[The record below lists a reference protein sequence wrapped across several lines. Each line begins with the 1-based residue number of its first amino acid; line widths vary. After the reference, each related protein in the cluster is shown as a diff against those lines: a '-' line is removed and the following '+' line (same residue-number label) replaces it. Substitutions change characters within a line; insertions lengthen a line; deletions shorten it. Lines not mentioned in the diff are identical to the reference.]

1 MSTLYLATNN
11 DHKVRELS
19 AMFERENLPIE
30 VKSAAAVGGM
40 PDVEET
46 ESTFVGNATLKVM
59 ALADRLSEGEYAL
72 ADDSGIEVDALDG
85 APGIYSARFAGRDTT
100 DTANLVKLMILIS
113 QVPEEDRGAQ
123 FACSLVLVDWM
134 GERTTFSDICRGR
147 LIPESRGENGFGYD
161 PAFIPD
167 GYENTFGELD
177 WSVKS
182 RISHRAK
189 ALQQLVAWLRLNLA
203 D

>member
-11 DHKVRELS
+11 NHKVRELS
-19 AMFERENLPIE
+19 DMFEGENLPIE
-30 VKSAAAVGGM
+30 VKSAAAIGGM

-46 ESTFVGNATLKVM
+46 ESSFVGNATLKVM

-85 APGIYSARFAGRDTT
+85 APGVYSARFAGRDTT
-100 DTANLVKLMILIS
+100 DAANLVKLMILIS

-134 GERTTFSDICRGR
+134 GVRTTFSDICRGR

-167 GYENTFGELD
+167 GYEHTFGELD

-189 ALQQLVAWLRLNLA
+189 ALQQLVAWLRLKLET
-203 D
+203 

>member
-11 DHKVRELS
+11 EHKVRELS
-19 AMFERENLPIE
+19 AMFERERLPME
-30 VKSAAAVGGM
+30 VKSASAIGGM
-40 PDVEET
+40 PEVEES

-85 APGIYSARFAGRDTT
+85 APGIYSARFAGEDAS
-100 DTANLVKLMILIS
+100 DSANLVKLMILIS
-113 QVPEEDRGAQ
+113 DVPEENRGAQ
-123 FACSLVLVDWM
+123 FACSLVLVDHQ
-134 GERTTFSDICRGR
+134 GNRTAFSDICRGQ

-167 GYENTFGELD
+167 GYDRTFGELD

-189 ALQQLVAWLRLNLA
+189 ALQQLVNWLRDNLPS
-203 D
+203 

>member
-1 MSTLYLATNN
+1 MTTLYLATNN

-40 PDVEET
+40 PEVEET

-59 ALADRLSEGEYAL
+59 ALADRLGEGEYAL

-85 APGIYSARFAGRDTT
+85 GPGIYSARFAGEDAS
-100 DTANLVKLMILIS
+100 DGANLVKLMILIS
-113 QVPEEDRGAQ
+113 QVPEINRGAQ
-123 FACSLVLVDWM
+123 FACSLVLVDSQ
-134 GERTTFSDICRGR
+134 GERQTFSDIVRGS
-147 LIPESRGENGFGYD
+147 LIPEARGDNGFGYD
-161 PAFIPD
+161 PAFIPE
-167 GYENTFGELD
+167 GYEKTFGELD

-189 ALQQLVAWLRLNLA
+189 ALQQLVSWLRSRL
-203 D
+203 

>member
-1 MSTLYLATNN
+1 MSRLYLATNN

-19 AMFERENLPIE
+19 AMFEREELSIE
-30 VKSAAAVGGM
+30 VHSAAAIGGM
-40 PDVEET
+40 PEVEET

-85 APGIYSARFAGRDTT
+85 APGIYSARFAGEDTT
-100 DTANLVKLMILIS
+100 DTANLVKLMILIDG
-113 QVPEEDRGAQ
+113 VPEDNRGAQ
-123 FACSLVLVDWM
+123 FACSLVLVDHL
-134 GERTTFSDICRGR
+134 GKRTSFSDICRGH

-161 PAFIPD
+161 PAFIPE
-167 GYENTFGELD
+167 GYDRTFGELD

-189 ALQQLVAWLRLNLA
+189 ALQQLVFWMRENLPS
-203 D
+203 

>member
-1 MSTLYLATNN
+1 MTLLYLATNN
-11 DHKVRELS
+11 AHKVEELS

-30 VKSAAAVGGM
+30 VRSAAGIGGM
-40 PDVEET
+40 PEVEET
-46 ESTFVGNATLKVM
+46 ESTFEGNAMLKVM

-85 APGIYSARFAGRDTT
+85 APGIFSARFAGVDAT
-100 DTANLVKLMILIS
+100 DGANLVKLMLLIS
-113 QVPEEDRGAQ
+113 QVPEDNRGAQ
-123 FACSLVLVDWM
+123 FACSLVLVDSK
-134 GERTTFSDICRGR
+134 GGRKTFSDICRGS

-167 GYENTFGELD
+167 GYDKTFGELD
-177 WSVKS
+177 WTVKS

-189 ALQQLVAWLRLNLA
+189 ALQHLLAWLKERL
-203 D
+203 

>member
-1 MSTLYLATNN
+1 
-11 DHKVRELS
+11 
-19 AMFERENLPIE
+19 MFERENLPVR
-30 VKSAAAVGGM
+30 VKSAAGIGGM
-40 PDVEET
+40 PEVEET

-59 ALADRLSEGEYAL
+59 ALADRLKEGDYAL

-85 APGIYSARFAGRDTT
+85 APGIYSARFAGENTT

-113 QVPEEDRGAQ
+113 QVPEDNRGAQ
-123 FACSLVLVDWM
+123 FACSLVLVDSE
-134 GERTTFSDICRGR
+134 GNKTTFSDICRGH

-161 PAFIPD
+161 PAFIPE
-167 GYENTFGELD
+167 GYDKTFGELGWD
-177 WSVKS
+177 VKS

-189 ALQQLVAWLRLNLA
+189 ALQQLVSWLRENLP